1 MNTGLGALL
10 GFAINLIAL
19 VSYWGF
25 VRSGAKGF
33 RRFIAFW
40 IGMPLT
46 LFMKLFL
53 RPDPD
58 LVLERRLRESLPTP
72 EQDIGVPEYVRQ
84 EIRAIRERR
93 LGDAGTGDDIGE
105 EVRGPGPANEPRPPS
120 GRGADRDPSP

>member
-10 GFAINLIAL
+10 GLAINLIAL

-58 LVLERRLRESLPTP
+58 LVLERRLAESLPAP

-93 LGDAGTGDDIGE
+93 LGGAGEGGEVADVGGDPAAD
-105 EVRGPGPANEPRPPS
+105 GPGE
-120 GRGADRDPSP
+120 DL